1 LVNLIEQIAELFDE
15 WAIQNNTEYEL
26 EIPSSL
32 EGWFDKD
39 KIEKIVFNL
48 LSNAFKYTPENGKIN
63 LRIFIEGDD
72 SKILN
77 IKVCNTGKGIAKEK
91 LDQVF
96 NRFVMLEEGKDA
108 DTNKF
113 RTGIGLAY
121 VRSLVTV
128 LKGEITVASEVNRK
142 TSFHVSLPCGMENFR
157 ETERDWHSGQVNIS
171 YHLKNILEGASGNS
185 EEISNKITSL
195 DLIINKRKVVLVVE
209 DEKDVRE
216 FLKELLIDK
225 YNVL

>member
-1 LVNLIEQIAELFDE
+1 
-15 WAIQNNTEYEL
+15 
-26 EIPSSL
+26 
-32 EGWFDKD
+32 
-39 KIEKIVFNL
+39 
-48 LSNAFKYTPENGKIN
+48 
-63 LRIFIEGDD
+63 
-72 SKILN
+72 
-77 IKVCNTGKGIAKEK
+77 
-91 LDQVF
+91 
-96 NRFVMLEEGKDA
+96 
-108 DTNKF
+108 
-113 RTGIGLAY
+113 
-121 VRSLVTV
+121 VTV

-225 YNVL
+225 YNVLTVNNGVEAIEAVKKEMPDIIISDLMMPEMDGMELCKKIRSNILTCHIPFVMLTSKNSVIHSIQGLESGANSYIPKLFHPHYLQVKVQNLLEEKE